1 MSDVIPTQDEMIKII
16 RINAYIQRG
25 LGKVTLDGQEV
36 VCVALDKTCATE
48 DAPEIALTDE
58 QLDDLFIQ
66 SFGYTKNDKKA
77 SSNAGT

>member
-1 MSDVIPTQDEMIKII
+1 MMSLENDMIKII

-25 LGKVTLDGQEV
+25 MGKVILDGKEV
-36 VCVALDKTCATE
+36 ICVALDKTCTTV
-48 DAPEIALTDE
+48 DDPEIGLTDE

-77 SSNAGT
+77 GAS